1 MPQSLLILSGCIYI
15 IHIIYIW
22 TNIELEDFFNG
33 FLKIKRKETQI
44 NVIAKDKSSE
54 IHIVNLSLKI
64 VIAKNYWTLKLIQNF
79 IFDDHV

>member
-22 TNIELEDFFNG
+22 SKMKLQDFSNS

-44 NVIAKDKSSE
+44 NVITKDKSSE
-54 IHIVNLSLKI
+54 IHIGESIIKSSDCEKLLDITIDSKI
-64 VIAKNYWTLKLIQNF
+64 
-79 IFDDHV
+79 HS

>member
-1 MPQSLLILSGCIYI
+1 MPQSSLILSGCIHI